1 MRVRGNSIRLRLTQS
16 EVEQFEKKGLVEEII
31 EFGERELIYALESSA
46 KAEKVEAE
54 FKDNRIVVI
63 IPQNDAKRWANSN
76 EVGIKTEYNISDEKT
91 LQLLIEKDFACLEPR
106 EGEEDAD
113 TFPHPAGNEK
123 C

>member
-31 EFGERELIYALESSA
+31 EFGERALIYALESSA

-76 EVGIKTEYNISDEKT
+76 QVGIKTEQNISVNKT
-91 LQLLIEKDFACLEPR
+91 LRLLIEKDFACLEPR
-106 EGEEDAD
+106 EGKEDSDA
-113 TFPHPAGNEK
+113 FPHPSENAK